1 MENHQPTSPP
11 LCAAGCGFFGNP
23 ATHDLC
29 SKCYKEK
36 VRATEPTAPPPAP
49 QTAPQTAPPA
59 PVVAEPAVQ
68 PAAPVAP
75 VAPVAPA
82 AELLTTT
89 DDAKDALG
97 VAEVTVAVAVNDQQQ
112 DEPEGPPVQKN
123 RSRCFACNKKVGL
136 LGFDCKCGYVFCSSH
151 RHATSGEKV
160 DSGHKCT
167 FGWQDFDRKLL
178 ADSMEVVA
186 PKKLDKL

>member
-82 AELLTTT
+82 AELPTTT

>member
-68 PAAPVAP
+68 LAAPVAP